1 MGEKNVLEYQFKR
14 RSATHMAVQLI
25 ESGVNGLHGDFAQRP
40 VVGELGFQRGSYSK
54 KP

>member
-1 MGEKNVLEYQFKR
+1 
-14 RSATHMAVQLI
+14 MAVQLI

-40 VVGELGFQRGSYSK
+40 VVGELRFQRGSYSK

>member
-1 MGEKNVLEYQFKR
+1 MVEKNVLEHQFKR

-25 ESGVNGLHGDFAQRP
+25 ASGANGLHGDLVHRP
-40 VVGELGFQRGSYSK
+40 VAGEVWFLRGSYSK